1 MPSLNTKPI
10 DSTFAIIVFFLES
23 LVFPHCS
30 TSWPWG
36 RSTFTRI
43 NFSYTNIHGK
53 KNHWNQNTR
62 NPSPFTNRRW
72 VLTSWTGRK
81 QTHTLKEIQK
91 IITWEHSLWDD
102 RRPRAHPPPTS
113 NNSWGQTDRQTGH
126 KRLTAKGYNSL
137 LWTADSVLISTL
149 EDLVIGLGPESLRVS
164 MGRGEGGGGGRE
176 AG

>member
-1 MPSLNTKPI
+1 MYIKGENTEYTRVQMPSLNTKPI

-113 NNSWGQTDRQTGH
+113 NNSWGQTDRQGTNGL
-126 KRLTAKGYNSL
+126 RLKDTTHYSGPLTQSSAQHWK
-137 LWTADSVLISTL
+137 TL
-149 EDLVIGLGPESLRVS
+149 
-164 MGRGEGGGGGRE
+164 
-176 AG
+176 